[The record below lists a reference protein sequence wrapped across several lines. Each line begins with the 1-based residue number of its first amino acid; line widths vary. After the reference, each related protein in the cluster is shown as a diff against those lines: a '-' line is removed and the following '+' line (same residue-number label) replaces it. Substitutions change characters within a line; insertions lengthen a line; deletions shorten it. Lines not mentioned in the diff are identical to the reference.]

1 MGNTRG
7 WGVSSK
13 GLVTHSLHAS
23 ATNNMQQSI
32 RSLKKE
38 KKKGQRGL
46 TISIIINFFSSFS
59 MLYGEINIYYMQRT
73 KKNILTQKNKKKQ
86 TKYKQEYLYHHQITS
101 LLDYYCATL
110 SLVAA
115 ITIIITGSQI
125 VDPSGCVAIFDCIF
139 KGQDV
144 NVILDGLT

>member
-1 MGNTRG
+1 
-7 WGVSSK
+7 
-13 GLVTHSLHAS
+13 
-23 ATNNMQQSI
+23 
-32 RSLKKE
+32 
-38 KKKGQRGL
+38 
-46 TISIIINFFSSFS
+46 

-73 KKNILTQKNKKKQ
+73 KKKNIPIQKKQKKKQ

-101 LLDYYCATL
+101 LLGYYCATL

>member
-7 WGVSSK
+7 WGVTSK

-73 KKNILTQKNKKKQ
+73 KKKNIPIQKNKKKN
-86 TKYKQEYLYHHQITS
+86 KQNTNKNI
-101 LLDYYCATL
+101 C
-110 SLVAA
+110 
-115 ITIIITGSQI
+115 IIIKL
-125 VDPSGCVAIFDCIF
+125 PAY
-139 KGQDV
+139 
-144 NVILDGLT
+144 